1 MPSRSLPATVLVV
14 DDEPA
19 MRRLLRRQLEALG
32 CTVLEAESGREAL
45 RLLLGHRGTLDLVLS
60 DVVMPEMNG
69 TELADR
75 ILADSPEQCIVL
87 MSGHVPGGLTRIGRR
102 ERIVPIMRKPFLPD
116 QLREVVSLVLE
127 RHKPVVPQADVSSVP
142 REHQD
147 AAELR
152 RMLAVERTGEGE

>member
-19 MRRLLRRQLEALG
+19 VRRLLRRQLEALG
-32 CTVLEAESGREAL
+32 CTVLEAESGPGAL
-45 RLLLGHRGTLDLVLS
+45 RLLLGRRGTLDLVLS

-87 MSGHVPGGLTRIGRR
+87 MSGHVPGGLAKIGRR
-102 ERIVPIMRKPFLPD
+102 ERIVPILRKPLLPD

-127 RHKPVVPQADVSSVP
+127 RHKPVVPQGDVSSVSG
-142 REHQD
+142 EH
-147 AAELR
+147 R
-152 RMLAVERTGEGE
+152 RAVLG